1 MKSALTAPSS
11 NPRSRATALSAG
23 PPPAPPSMPNG
34 SNADTMQP
42 QAPQG
47 AQPQPAPTHQQTV
60 AALRHFNAILG
71 ELRGLLEN
79 PDLGKA
85 NLKSSI
91 IDGTSK
97 LVAQRIM
104 SPADAVTQLATV
116 PERPFEQKQWA
127 ENHYSQIV
135 QAQAAVLDHHR
146 TQALG
151 TGNYELESMLH
162 DDGNADDHMNTMRGM
177 MQSHY
182 GNPPQQQ

>member
-1 MKSALTAPSS
+1 
-11 NPRSRATALSAG
+11 
-23 PPPAPPSMPNG
+23 
-34 SNADTMQP
+34 
-42 QAPQG
+42 
-47 AQPQPAPTHQQTV
+47 
-60 AALRHFNAILG
+60 
-71 ELRGLLEN
+71 
-79 PDLGKA
+79 
-85 NLKSSI
+85 
-91 IDGTSK
+91 
-97 LVAQRIM
+97 M